1 MTVLALDLGT
11 KTGWGLHEHGR
22 ITSGVQTFDVKR
34 GESPGMRYLR
44 LDRWLDELAGEDHD
58 VPLALLVYEQPHM
71 RGGHATE
78 VLAGFA
84 TRVQAWCA
92 QRGVEH
98 QAVHTATLKKWTTGS
113 GRGDKRAMYDAVLRR
128 WPAVVA
134 VDSDDN
140 EIDALALLHYA
151 LAELAPKES

>member
-1 MTVLALDLGT
+1 MVTVLALDLGT
-11 KTGWGLHEHGR
+11 RTGWALHEAGR
-22 ITSGVQTFDVKR
+22 IASGVQTFDVRR

-44 LDRWLDELAGEDHD
+44 LDRWLDEVAGR
-58 VPLALLVYEQPHM
+58 VTLLVYEQPHM

-92 QRGVEH
+92 LRGVEH

-113 GRGDKRAMYDAVLRR
+113 GRGDKAAMLAAVRAR
-128 WPAVVA
+128 WPEAGA
-134 VDSDDN
+134 ITDDN
-140 EIDALALLHYA
+140 QADALALLHYA
-151 LAELAPKES
+151 RAELAPAGLSNNP